1 MAEVRV
7 TVREGVWIHEE
18 WLRTAGLGRNLQI
31 EVQPGEIRIS
41 DLPAEGISD
50 ESSARGWEA
59 FRDMGRNA
67 QPGKL
72 RDASIDHDRYLYGK
86 GK

>member
-1 MAEVRV
+1 MADVRV
-7 TVREGVWIHEE
+7 TVREGVWIDEE
-18 WLRTAGLGRNLQI
+18 WLRTAGLGRTLQI

-41 DLPAEGISD
+41 DLPTEDISD
-50 ESSARGWEA
+50 EPSPRGWEA
-59 FRDMGRNA
+59 FRDMGRKA

-72 RDASIDHDRYLYGK
+72 PNASIDHDRYLYGK

>member
-1 MAEVRV
+1 V
-7 TVREGVWIHEE
+7 TVREGVWIDEE

-41 DLPAEGISD
+41 DLPEEGISH
-50 ESSARGWEA
+50 EPSPRGWEA
-59 FRDMGRNA
+59 FRDMGRRA

-72 RDASIDHDRYLYGK
+72 PNASTDHDRYLYGK
-86 GK
+86 GT

>member
-1 MAEVRV
+1 MAEVRL
-7 TVREGVWIHEE
+7 TVQEGVWIDEE

-41 DLPAEGISD
+41 DLSAERTSD
-50 ESSARGWEA
+50 EPSPRGWEA
-59 FRDMGRNA
+59 FRDMGRKA
-67 QPGKL
+67 QPGNL
-72 RDASIDHDRYLYGK
+72 QNASVDHDRYLYGK